1 MYALVPLTRRPPGSS
16 LHRRG
21 CGRHLERPA
30 RAAVVRTTETWQDI
44 RCLLERQARS
54 RPRRGTPPAGEGT
67 GPRADRCG
75 LRTAHGPLQRA
86 CARVTDARPSCDDGE
101 GARGG
106 RGRVRRPTAE
116 GGAPKAVLRW
126 AHGRTRHPACRQL
139 SPLHPAGLCPGG
151 GRIRGPCAGVRGV
164 QSPQGSIGNR
174 APRSG
179 PLPGFRFMGGT
190 PAVGPPWLPQPHR
203 LAGVVPQRTPES
215 TARGGR
221 RSVRRRTVRR
231 GSGVCRGRRSD
242 TALCPVTHAPCAVQA
257 ESLAPK
263 IAAGVFHVKQRA

>member
-86 CARVTDARPSCDDGE
+86 SARVTDARPSCDDGE

-106 RGRVRRPTAE
+106 RGRVRRPTAG

-126 AHGRTRHPACRQL
+126 AHGADSPSGMPAIESPAPCRAV
-139 SPLHPAGLCPGG
+139 SWGREDPPGPAL
-151 GRIRGPCAGVRGV
+151 
-164 QSPQGSIGNR
+164 GSVEFSHLR
-174 APRSG
+174 ARSG
-179 PLPGFRFMGGT
+179 TGLHGQGHCRDSGSW
-190 PAVGPPWLPQPHR
+190 AGPPPWVHR
-203 LAGVVPQRTPES
+203 GCPSLTGSQGWCLSGLRSRRPGADAGR
-215 TARGGR
+215 
-221 RSVRRRTVRR
+221 
-231 GSGVCRGRRSD
+231 
-242 TALCPVTHAPCAVQA
+242 
-257 ESLAPK
+257 
-263 IAAGVFHVKQRA
+263 

>member
-16 LHRRG
+16 LHSRG

-54 RPRRGTPPAGEGT
+54 TPRRGTPPAGEGT

-86 CARVTDARPSCDDGE
+86 SARVTDARPSCDDGE

-106 RGRVRRPTAE
+106 RGRVRRPTAGE
-116 GGAPKAVLRW
+116 GHRRPFFRW

-151 GRIRGPCAGVRGV
+151 GRIRRALRWGPWSSVTSGLDREPGSTVRATAGILV
-164 QSPQGSIGNR
+164 
-174 APRSG
+174 
-179 PLPGFRFMGGT
+179 
-190 PAVGPPWLPQPHR
+190 H
-203 LAGVVPQRTPES
+203 
-215 TARGGR
+215 GR
-221 RSVRRRTVRR
+221 DPRR
-231 GSGVCRGRRSD
+231 GSTVAASASPARRGGASADSGVDGPGRTPVGEASDSEARVGRLSRSP
-242 TALCPVTHAPCAVQA
+242 L
-257 ESLAPK
+257 
-263 IAAGVFHVKQRA
+263 